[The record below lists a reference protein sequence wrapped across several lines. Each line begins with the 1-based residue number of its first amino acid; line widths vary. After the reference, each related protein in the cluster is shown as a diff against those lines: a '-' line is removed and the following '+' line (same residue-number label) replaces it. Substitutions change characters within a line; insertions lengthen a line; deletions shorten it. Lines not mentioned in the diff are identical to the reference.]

1 MTDSP
6 IILAIDTTTEFG
18 GVAIRRAGKTVAE
31 VKLRSTDGF
40 GNILFQAIQ
49 EALDQAGT
57 NVEDIDCF
65 AAASGPGSFTGV
77 RVALSAAKGFAE
89 ALQKPAA
96 GISNLRALS
105 RAGHSPLRA
114 VVLDARRKHIYAAVY
129 DAGARLVEEE
139 MVITWDEWVKRVP
152 AGAEFIGLEGGPC
165 GVPFTV
171 ASPYLAPA
179 IAACAEMDGPAGWCD
194 PVGLDANY
202 VRSCDAEM
210 AWKDS

>member
-1 MTDSP
+1 MTNSP
-6 IILAIDTTTEFG
+6 LILAVDTTTEFG
-18 GVAIRRAGKTVAE
+18 GVAIRREHVTVAE
-31 VKLRSTDGF
+31 VKLRATDGF

-49 EALDQAGT
+49 EALDQART
-57 NVEDIDCF
+57 KIEEIDCF

-89 ALQKPAA
+89 ALHKPAV

-105 RAGHSPLRA
+105 QAGHSPLRA

-129 DAGARLVEEE
+129 DAEARLVDEE
-139 MVITWDEWVKRVP
+139 MVITWEDWVKRLP
-152 AGAEFIGLEGGPC
+152 AGVEFIGLEGGPC
-165 GVPFTV
+165 EVPFTV

-179 IAACAEMDGPAGWCD
+179 IAACAELDGPAGWCD
-194 PVGLDANY
+194 PLGLDANY

-210 AWKDS
+210 AWKDV